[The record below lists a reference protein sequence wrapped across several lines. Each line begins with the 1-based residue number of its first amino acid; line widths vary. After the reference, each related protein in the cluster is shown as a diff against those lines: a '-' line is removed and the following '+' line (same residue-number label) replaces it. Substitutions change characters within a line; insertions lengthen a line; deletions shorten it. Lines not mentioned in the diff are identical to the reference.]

1 MAEIT
6 EIKIG
11 QTLPPERWLEAAD
24 RMGAVFP
31 SIANIL
37 ERMDKDG
44 RGKED
49 ARDFMEDALLAL
61 VSLRFVGTCASE
73 QCRFIAIPK
82 KEGGGR

>member
-44 RGKED
+44 RG
-49 ARDFMEDALLAL
+49 
-61 VSLRFVGTCASE
+61 
-73 QCRFIAIPK
+73 
-82 KEGGGR
+82 